1 MSLFASL
8 ASATAIAYVADYAA
22 HFEWH
27 FSRVVVRRDALV
39 AAVLLGV
46 VVGAKLIFQRR
57 RKSGPLAPRLSRASN
72 SSHSNNFPKPQQQRH
87 INEAACEA
95 LRTWSTASEEGVHLA
110 AQARS

>member
-1 MSLFASL
+1 MTDNLRRSMSLFASL

-46 VVGAKLIFQRR
+46 VV
-57 RKSGPLAPRLSRASN
+57 
-72 SSHSNNFPKPQQQRH
+72 
-87 INEAACEA
+87 
-95 LRTWSTASEEGVHLA
+95 EEVLCDELYGLLGLFFGELG
-110 AQARS
+110 